1 MAHRAE
7 QESPAYIYYRLY
19 NDDGPLTV
27 HDPCSPINA
36 YIGRILCSSIPP
48 PHTAGTVVRRIL
60 HNEGASVT
68 EGALYPKIF
77 AQSALNSGDRFDVLD
92 PKDARGRSAAQPV
105 AVLISQARCVFSF
118 PRASPTQLGSN
129 NEKDYVYY
137 HLYTPNGE
145 AASVLPVSPNQPA
158 VGRIEKFRIMLPHS
172 PRRLRHAIALIEGA
186 YENAEV
192 YENINSLDSLTP
204 RPELDYLVAGRADWE
219 SEPADKYINLGGS
232 FGAATKP
239 VVLVQVPVV
248 QQRTK
253 KPPRP

>member
-1 MAHRAE
+1 MAHRAD

-48 PHTAGTVVRRIL
+48 PHNAGTVMRRIL
-60 HNEGASVT
+60 YDDGHSSIHDYPSIFSGLFT
-68 EGALYPKIF
+68 ERPLR
-77 AQSALNSGDRFDVLD
+77 SDECFDVLG
-92 PKDARGRSAAQPV
+92 PQRSAGKSLTQPI
-105 AVLISQARCVFSF
+105 AINIGSTAPGFSL
-118 PRASPTQLGSN
+118 PRASESQTHLPSDDP
-129 NEKDYVYY
+129 KDYVYY

-186 YENAEV
+186 AYENAEV
-192 YENINSLDSLTP
+192 YENINSLDSLT
-204 RPELDYLVAGRADWE
+204 RPKERGERE
-219 SEPADKYINLGGS
+219 EPSDVFINLGGS